1 MSADLRTA
9 LRDAVADEPSFSVD
23 AAAIA
28 DVGGRRA
35 RRRTRLAV
43 AAAALSTT
51 AVLAAVAVVARPT
64 DPEPAP
70 APTEVVQLDLGG
82 ADEAP
87 LDVVSST
94 RTAWRDDGSD
104 EFFRHDRY
112 EGLTA
117 DGLVL
122 RNRRTGP
129 SVGSLLGLL
138 DPRTG
143 TTDWLPDP
151 PANLYGMQPVALD
164 IDRLVLGVG
173 QGNGHSVLVF
183 DRASRTWQRD
193 IVRIPYGIEVHVPP
207 RMVLSSDDRLHVGN
221 TLENDPGP
229 MHWWSAPVPGGGTVT
244 PEPELEGAGVAW
256 SGPARLVA
264 DPDGRVVV
272 STPAGETEVSDRRP
286 DGCENPG
293 AFPDVA
299 PSVLWAGSHPV
310 VTYLCDSGSD
320 VPGATTVVHDP
331 EGGRAFE
338 VPDASAVA
346 ADDSRVVL
354 LSRTTDGG
362 AEHPGKSSTY
372 VLDLDGL
379 TIARIGR
386 GAHEPQV
393 ALAAGLLLWNT
404 PGPTDSQDAYDVV
417 WNVARLD

>member
-9 LRDAVADEPSFSVD
+9 LRDAVADEPTFGVD

-28 DVGGRRA
+28 HAGGRRA
-35 RRRTRLAV
+35 RRRTRLTV

-51 AVLAAVAVVARPT
+51 AVLAAVAVVSRPT

-70 APTEVVQLDLGG
+70 APAEVVRLDLGS
-82 ADEAP
+82 AAEAP
-87 LDVVSST
+87 LDVIAST
-94 RTAWRDDGSD
+94 RTAWKDDGSD
-104 EFFRHDRY
+104 EFFRHDRF

-164 IDRLVLGVG
+164 VDRLVLGVG

-183 DRASRTWQRD
+183 DRVSRTWQRD
-193 IVRIPYGIEVHVPP
+193 VVRIPYGIEVHVPP
-207 RMVLSSDDRLHVGN
+207 RMALSPDDRLHVGN

-229 MHWWSAPVPGGGTVT
+229 MRWWSAPVPGGGTVT

-264 DPDGRVVV
+264 DPGGRVVV
-272 STPAGETEVSDRRP
+272 STPAGETELSDRRP
-286 DGCENPG
+286 DGCEKPG
-293 AFPDVA
+293 SFPDGA
-299 PSVLWAGSHPV
+299 PTVLWAGSHPV
-310 VTYLCDSGSD
+310 VTYFCDSGSD
-320 VPGATTVVHDP
+320 IAGATTVVHDP
-331 EGGRAFE
+331 EAGRAFE

-354 LSRTTDGG
+354 TSATDGG
-362 AEHPGKSSTY
+362 GEHPGKSSTY
-372 VLDLDGL
+372 VLDLDGPAI
-379 TIARIGR
+379 TRIGR
-386 GAHEPQV
+386 GPHEPQV

>member
-1 MSADLRTA
+1 MSADLRSA
-9 LRDAVADEPSFSVD
+9 LRDAVAEEPTFSVD

-28 DVGGRRA
+28 DAGGRRV

-43 AAAALSTT
+43 AAAALSTV
-51 AVLAAVAVVARPT
+51 AVLAVVAVASRPA

-70 APTEVVQLDLGG
+70 APAELVRLDLGS
-82 ADEAP
+82 ADEVP
-87 LDVVSST
+87 LDVIAST
-94 RTAWRDDGSD
+94 RTTWKDDGSD
-104 EFFRHDRY
+104 EFFRHDRL
-112 EGLTA
+112 EGLTE

-129 SVGSLLGLL
+129 SVGALLGLL

-151 PANLYGMQPVALD
+151 PANLYGMQPLALD
-164 IDRLVLGVG
+164 VDRLVLGVG

-207 RMVLSSDDRLHVGN
+207 RMVLAPDDRVYVGN
-221 TLENDPGP
+221 TLENQPGP
-229 MHWWSAPVPGGGTVT
+229 MRWWSAPVPGGGTAA
-244 PEPELEGAGVAW
+244 PEPELEGYDVVW
-256 SGPARLVA
+256 SGPGRIVA
-264 DPDGRVVV
+264 DPDGRVVA
-272 STPAGETEVSDRRP
+272 STPAGETELSDRRP
-286 DGCENPG
+286 DGCEKPR
-293 AFPDVA
+293 AFPEVV
-299 PSVLWAGSHPV
+299 PTTLWAGSHPV
-310 VTYLCDSGSD
+310 VTYLCDSESD

-331 EGGRAFE
+331 EGGRVFE

-354 LSRTTDGG
+354 TSENNPG
-362 AEHPGKSSTY
+362 AEHPGRSSTY

-379 TIARIGR
+379 TITRIGR
-386 GAHEPQV
+386 GTHEPQV
-393 ALAAGLLLWNT
+393 ALAADLLLWNT